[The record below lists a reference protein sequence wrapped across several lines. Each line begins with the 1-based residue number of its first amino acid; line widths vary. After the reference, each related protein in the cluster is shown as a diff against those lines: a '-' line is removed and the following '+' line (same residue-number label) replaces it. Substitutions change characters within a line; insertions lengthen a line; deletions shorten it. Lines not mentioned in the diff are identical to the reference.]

1 MALHTK
7 LDEVQ
12 PLNNTRLKFS
22 MQEYAYIYIYIGM
35 QGTSKALIN
44 KNDYVFIDESIT

>member
-22 MQEYAYIYIYIGM
+22 MQEYAYIYIGM
-35 QGTSKALIN
+35 QGTSKASIN